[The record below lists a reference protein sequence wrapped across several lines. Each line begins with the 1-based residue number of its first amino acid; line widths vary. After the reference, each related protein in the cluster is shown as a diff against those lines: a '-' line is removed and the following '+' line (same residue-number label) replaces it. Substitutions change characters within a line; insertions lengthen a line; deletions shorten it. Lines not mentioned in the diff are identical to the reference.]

1 MATRPFVA
9 LGQTFYVEHGFHA
22 WFYNYFQFKDIRD
35 RLKINGNFKKWHT
48 VDFVFRNFKPESVY
62 GSGPYPFNLI
72 GVVLRSNNLNMLDAI
87 KSSIGNLYFFMLKIQ
102 MQTKLKILFKKG
114 SFDLMFYEYDTAF
127 AKYDNI
133 SFNEWARIKNI
144 DKKFYEIMLKP
155 ALSVT
160 VNEGETFSAAEMLMI
175 QQIYFLSSA
184 ESDQR
189 EVTNINYY
197 HGILK
202 PWVDYLERKEVK

>member
-1 MATRPFVA
+1 
-9 LGQTFYVEHGFHA
+9 
-22 WFYNYFQFKDIRD
+22 
-35 RLKINGNFKKWHT
+35 
-48 VDFVFRNFKPESVY
+48 
-62 GSGPYPFNLI
+62 
-72 GVVLRSNNLNMLDAI
+72 
-87 KSSIGNLYFFMLKIQ
+87 
-102 MQTKLKILFKKG
+102 
-114 SFDLMFYEYDTAF
+114 MFYEHDTAF

-133 SFNEWARIKNI
+133 TFDEWARNSFM
-144 DKKFYEIMLKP
+144 DEKFYEIMLKP